1 MKKKTLQI
9 PIKAECY
16 SYELQRATRPN
27 QNCISGKIHNLR
39 GGKKTSSSSNRGF
52 K

>member
-16 SYELQRATRPN
+16 SYELQRANRPG
-27 QNCISGKIHNLR
+27 QNCIPSKVNNLR
-39 GGKKTSSSSNRGF
+39 GSQKTSPAFDRGF
-52 K
+52 Q